1 LLRFIAVLAVLVL
14 IVSGAYLW
22 ENANFAAA
30 GPAAAHGAAETDV
43 IIKPGVGLKG
53 IAQELRDAGVIEN
66 PLLFELGVRLRRMTP
81 SLKAGEYAIPSK
93 ASMLDIMDILISGK
107 TVQHKITVAEGLTSD
122 MVIKLVV
129 ADPVLV
135 GPAGATPPEGTLLP
149 QTYLFT
155 RDTTRAEIISRM
167 QKAQRDLVAK
177 LWAKRMP
184 DLPFK
189 SPEEAVILA
198 SIVEKETSLPEERRH
213 IAAIFVNRLRLG
225 MKLQSDPTIIY
236 SISRGYPLGRGIRQS
251 ELVKATPYNT
261 YIVAGL
267 PPTPICNPGADS
279 LGAVLDPGTSK
290 DLYFVA
296 SGNGGHVFSA
306 TIEEQLKNVAALRA
320 RERAQKAALEHN

>member
-1 LLRFIAVLAVLVL
+1 MLRFIAVLAVLVL

-320 RERAQKAALEHN
+320 RERAQKAALEHH

>member
-1 LLRFIAVLAVLVL
+1 MLRVLAVLVVL
-14 IVSGAYLW
+14 VLFAAGAYFW
-22 ENANFAAA
+22 ENTNFAAT

-66 PLLFELGVRLRRMTP
+66 PLLFEVGVRLRRMTP

-107 TVQHKITVAEGLTSD
+107 TIQHKITVAEGLTSD
-122 MVIKLVV
+122 MVMKLVL

-135 GPAGATPPEGTLLP
+135 GAAGATPPEGTLLP

-155 RDTTRAEIISRM
+155 RDTTRAEIVSRM
-167 QKAQRDLVAK
+167 QKAQRELIAK
-177 LWAKRMP
+177 LWAKGAP

-189 SPEEAVILA
+189 SPEEAVTLA

-213 IAAIFVNRLRLG
+213 IAAIFVSRLRLG

-236 SISRGYPLGRGIRQS
+236 SITRGYPLGRGIRQS

-261 YIVAGL
+261 YVVAGL

-279 LGAVLDPGTSK
+279 LGAVLSPGTSK

-296 SGNGGHVFSA
+296 NGNGGHVFSA

-320 RERAQKAALEHN
+320 RERAQKAALEHH

>member
-1 LLRFIAVLAVLVL
+1 MLRVLAVLVVL
-14 IVSGAYLW
+14 VLFAAGAYFW
-22 ENANFAAA
+22 ENTNFAAT

-66 PLLFELGVRLRRMTP
+66 PLLFEVGVRLRRMTP
-81 SLKAGEYAIPSK
+81 SLKAGEYAIRSK

-107 TVQHKITVAEGLTSD
+107 TIQHKITVAEGLTSD
-122 MVIKLVV
+122 MVMKLVL

-135 GPAGATPPEGTLLP
+135 GAAGATPPEGTLLP

-155 RDTTRAEIISRM
+155 RDTTRAEIVSRM
-167 QKAQRDLVAK
+167 QKAQRELIAK
-177 LWAKRMP
+177 LWAKRAP

-189 SPEEAVILA
+189 SPEEAVTLA

-213 IAAIFVNRLRLG
+213 IAAIFVSRLRLG

-236 SISRGYPLGRGIRQS
+236 SITRGYPLGRGIRQS

-261 YIVAGL
+261 YVVAGL

-279 LGAVLDPGTSK
+279 LGAVLSPGTSK

-296 SGNGGHVFSA
+296 NGNGGHVFSA

-320 RERAQKAALEHN
+320 RERAQKAALEHH

>member
-1 LLRFIAVLAVLVL
+1 
-14 IVSGAYLW
+14 
-22 ENANFAAA
+22 
-30 GPAAAHGAAETDV
+30 
-43 IIKPGVGLKG
+43 
-53 IAQELRDAGVIEN
+53 
-66 PLLFELGVRLRRMTP
+66 MTP
-81 SLKAGEYAIPSK
+81 GLKAGEYAIPSR

-122 MVIKLVV
+122 MVAKLVI

-135 GPAGATPPEGTLLP
+135 GPIGAAPSEGTLLP

-155 RDTTRAEIISRM
+155 RGTSRTQIVSRM
-167 QKAQRDLVAK
+167 QTALHELIAK
-177 LWAKRMP
+177 LWPKRMP
-184 DLPFK
+184 DLPLK
-189 SPEEAVILA
+189 SPQEAVTLA

-225 MKLQSDPTIIY
+225 MKLQSDPTVIY
-236 SISRGYPLGRGIRQS
+236 AISRGYPLGHGIRQS
-251 ELVKATPYNT
+251 ELARATPYNT
-261 YIVAGL
+261 YLVAGL

-279 LGAVLDPGTSK
+279 LEAVLDPGTSK

-306 TIEEQLKNVAALRA
+306 TIAEQLKNVAALRA

>member
-1 LLRFIAVLAVLVL
+1 MLRVLAVLVVL
-14 IVSGAYLW
+14 VLFAAGAYFW
-22 ENANFAAA
+22 ENTNFAAT

-66 PLLFELGVRLRRMTP
+66 PLLFEVGVRLRRMTP

-107 TVQHKITVAEGLTSD
+107 TIQHKITVAEGLTSD
-122 MVIKLVV
+122 MVMKLVL

-135 GPAGATPPEGTLLP
+135 GAAGATPPEGTLLP

-155 RDTTRAEIISRM
+155 RDTTRAEIVSRM
-167 QKAQRDLVAK
+167 QKAQRELIAK
-177 LWAKRMP
+177 LWAKRAP

-189 SPEEAVILA
+189 SPEEAVTLA

-213 IAAIFVNRLRLG
+213 IAAIFVSRLRLG

-236 SISRGYPLGRGIRQS
+236 SITRGYPLGRGIRQS

-261 YIVAGL
+261 YVVAGL

-279 LGAVLDPGTSK
+279 LCAVLSPGTSK

-296 SGNGGHVFSA
+296 NGNGGHVFSA

-320 RERAQKAALEHN
+320 RERAQKAALEHH

>member
-1 LLRFIAVLAVLVL
+1 MLRVLAVLVVL
-14 IVSGAYLW
+14 VLFAAGAYFW
-22 ENANFAAA
+22 ENTNFAAT

-66 PLLFELGVRLRRMTP
+66 PLLFEVGVRLRRMTP

-107 TVQHKITVAEGLTSD
+107 TIQHKITVAEGLTSD
-122 MVIKLVV
+122 MVMKLVL

-135 GPAGATPPEGTLLP
+135 GAAGATPPEGTLLP

-155 RDTTRAEIISRM
+155 RDTTRAEIVSRM
-167 QKAQRDLVAK
+167 QKAQRELIAK
-177 LWAKRMP
+177 LWAKRAP

-189 SPEEAVILA
+189 SPEEAVTLA

-213 IAAIFVNRLRLG
+213 IAAIFVSRLRLG

-236 SISRGYPLGRGIRQS
+236 SITRGYPLGRGIRQS

-261 YIVAGL
+261 YVVAGL

-279 LGAVLDPGTSK
+279 LGAVLSPGTSK

-296 SGNGGHVFSA
+296 NGNGGHVFSA
-306 TIEEQLKNVAALRA
+306 TIEEQLKNVAAMRA
-320 RERAQKAALEHN
+320 RERAQKAALEHH

>member
-1 LLRFIAVLAVLVL
+1 VLRLFAVLVVLAV
-14 IVSGAYLW
+14 IAFGAYVW
-22 ENANFAAA
+22 ESANFAAV
-30 GPAAAHGAAETDV
+30 GPTAARGASETDV
-43 IIKPGVGLKG
+43 VIKSGVGLKG
-53 IAQELRDAGVIEN
+53 IAQELHDAGVVEN

-81 SLKAGEYAIPSK
+81 GLKAGEYAIPSK

-107 TVQHKITVAEGLTSD
+107 TVEHKITVAEGLTSD
-122 MVIKLVV
+122 MVAKLVI

-135 GPAGATPPEGTLLP
+135 GPIGATPSEGTLLP

-155 RDTTRAEIISRM
+155 RGTSRTQIVSRM
-167 QKAQRDLVAK
+167 QTAQHELIAK
-177 LWAKRMP
+177 LWPKRMP
-184 DLPFK
+184 DLPLK
-189 SPEEAVILA
+189 SPQEAVTLA

-225 MKLQSDPTIIY
+225 MKLQSDPTVIY
-236 SISRGYPLGRGIRQS
+236 AISRGYPLGHGIRQS
-251 ELVKATPYNT
+251 ELTRATPYNT
-261 YIVAGL
+261 YLVAGL

-279 LGAVLDPGTSK
+279 LEAVLDPGTSK

-306 TIEEQLKNVAALRA
+306 TIAEQLKNVAALRA

>member
-1 LLRFIAVLAVLVL
+1 MLRFLAVLVVL
-14 IVSGAYLW
+14 FLLVAGAYVW
-22 ENANFAAA
+22 ENTNFAAA
-30 GPAAAHGAAETDV
+30 GPPAAHGTTESDV
-43 IIKPGVGLKG
+43 VIKPGVGLKG
-53 IAQELRDAGVIEN
+53 IAQELHDAGVIEN
-66 PLLFELGVRLRRMTP
+66 PLLFEVGVRLRRMTP

-122 MVIKLVV
+122 MVLKLVV
-129 ADPVLV
+129 ADPVLI
-135 GPAGATPPEGTLLP
+135 GTIGATPGEGTLLP

-155 RDTTRAEIISRM
+155 RGTTRAEIIARM
-167 QKAQRDLVAK
+167 QKAQRELMTK
-177 LWAKRMP
+177 LWAKRAP
-184 DLPFK
+184 DLPVK
-189 SPEEAVILA
+189 SPADAVTLA
-198 SIVEKETSLPEERRH
+198 SIVEKETALPEERRH

-261 YIVAGL
+261 YVVAGL

-279 LGAVLDPGTSK
+279 LSAVLNPGTSK

-296 SGNGGHVFSA
+296 GGDGGHVFSA

-320 RERAQKAALEHN
+320 RERAQKAALEHH

>member
-1 LLRFIAVLAVLVL
+1 VLRFLAVLFVLAL
-14 IVSGAYLW
+14 IVAGAYFW
-22 ENANFAAA
+22 ENTNFAAA
-30 GPAAAHGAAETDV
+30 GPVAQRAAETDV
-43 IIKPGVGLKG
+43 VIKPGVGLKG
-53 IAQELRDAGVIEN
+53 IAQELHDAGVIEN
-66 PLLFELGVRLRRMTP
+66 PLLFEVGVRLRRMTP

-107 TVQHKITVAEGLTSD
+107 TIQHKITVAEGLTSD
-122 MVIKLVV
+122 MVMKLVI

-135 GPAGATPPEGTLLP
+135 GAAGATPPEGTLLP

-155 RDTTRAEIISRM
+155 RDTTRTEIISRM
-167 QKAQRDLVAK
+167 QNAQRELIAK
-177 LWAKRMP
+177 LWANRAA

-189 SPEEAVILA
+189 SPEEAVTLA
-198 SIVEKETSLPEERRH
+198 SIVEKETSIPEERRH
-213 IAAIFVNRLRLG
+213 IAAVFVSRLRLG
-225 MKLQSDPTIIY
+225 MKLQSDPTVIY
-236 SISRGYPLGRGIRQS
+236 AISRGYPLGRGIRQS

-261 YIVAGL
+261 YVVAGL

-279 LGAVLDPGTSK
+279 LGAVFNPGTSK

-320 RERAQKAALEHN
+320 RERAQKAALEHH

>member
-1 LLRFIAVLAVLVL
+1 VLRFLAVLIVLAL
-14 IVSGAYLW
+14 IVSGAYVW
-22 ENANFAAA
+22 ENVNFAKA
-30 GPAAAHGAAETDV
+30 GPAAAHGAETDV

-53 IAQELRDAGVIEN
+53 IAQELQVAGVIEN
-66 PLLFELGVRLRRMTP
+66 PLLFEVGVRLRRMTP

-93 ASMLDIMDILISGK
+93 DSMVDIMDILMSGR

-122 MVIKLVV
+122 MVAKLVS
-129 ADPVLV
+129 ADSVL
-135 GPAGATPPEGTLLP
+135 AGAAVSTPAEGTLLP

-155 RDTTRAEIISRM
+155 RGTTRVEIISRM
-167 QKAQRDLVAK
+167 QKAQRELIAK
-177 LWAKRMP
+177 LWAKRAP
-184 DLPFK
+184 DLPLK
-189 SPEEAVILA
+189 SPEDAVTLA

-213 IAAIFVNRLRLG
+213 IAAIFISRLRLG

-251 ELVKATPYNT
+251 ELARATPYNT
-261 YIVAGL
+261 YVVAGL

-279 LGAVLDPGTSK
+279 LGAVLNPGTSK

-306 TIEEQLKNVAALRA
+306 TIEDQLKNVAALRA
-320 RERAQKAALEHN
+320 RERAQKAAQAHH

>member
-1 LLRFIAVLAVLVL
+1 MLRFLAVLVVL
-14 IVSGAYLW
+14 ALLVAGAYFW
-22 ENANFAAA
+22 ENTNFSAA
-30 GPAAAHGAAETDV
+30 GPSAQRAAETDV
-43 IIKPGVGLKG
+43 IIKPGIGLKG
-53 IAQELRDAGVIEN
+53 IAQELHDAGVIEN
-66 PLLFELGVRLRRMTP
+66 SLLFEVGVRLRRMTP

-122 MVIKLVV
+122 MVMKLVV

-135 GPAGATPPEGTLLP
+135 GAAGATPPEGTLLP

-167 QKAQRDLVAK
+167 QKAQRELIAK
-177 LWAKRMP
+177 LWANRAP

-189 SPEEAVILA
+189 SPEEAVTLA
-198 SIVEKETSLPEERRH
+198 SIVEKETSIPEERRH
-213 IAAIFVNRLRLG
+213 IAAVFVSRLRLG

-236 SISRGYPLGRGIRQS
+236 AISRGYPLGRGIRQS
-251 ELVKATPYNT
+251 ELVMATPYNT
-261 YIVAGL
+261 YVVAGL

-279 LGAVLDPGTSK
+279 LRAVFNPGTSN

-296 SGNGGHVFSA
+296 RGNGGHVFSA

-320 RERAQKAALEHN
+320 RERAQKAALEHH

>member
-1 LLRFIAVLAVLVL
+1 MLRFLAVLVVLAL
-14 IVSGAYLW
+14 IVAGAYLW
-22 ENANFAAA
+22 ENANFSAA
-30 GPAAAHGAAETDV
+30 GPAAAHGAADTDV
-43 IIKPGVGLKG
+43 VIKPGVGLKG
-53 IAQELRDAGVIEN
+53 IAQELHDAGVIEN
-66 PLLFELGVRLRRMTP
+66 PLFFEVGVRLRRMTP

-107 TVQHKITVAEGLTSD
+107 TIQHKITVAEGLTSD
-122 MVIKLVV
+122 MVMKLVV
-129 ADPVLV
+129 DDPVLV
-135 GPAGATPPEGTLLP
+135 GAAGATPPEGTLLP

-167 QKAQRDLVAK
+167 QKAQRDLIAK
-177 LWAKRMP
+177 LWAKRAP

-189 SPEEAVILA
+189 SPAEAVTLA
-198 SIVEKETSLPEERRH
+198 SIVEKETSIPEERRH
-213 IAAIFVNRLRLG
+213 IAAVFVSRLRLG

-251 ELVKATPYNT
+251 ELVAATPYNT
-261 YIVAGL
+261 YVVAGL

-279 LGAVLDPGTSK
+279 LGAVLNPGTSK

-306 TIEEQLKNVAALRA
+306 TIDEQLKNVAALRA
-320 RERAQKAALEHN
+320 RERAQKAALEHH